1 MVREVVR
8 KRRQND
14 GAGSKKAATASATDD
29 AIQSEGVGT
38 SNDANNG
45 QHEED
50 KIQSSTGKA
59 PSARQTR
66 KLQSRA
72 SLQAPYANLLTT
84 TPGKNNSTFNS
95 PRTPLRTPRSATTKR
110 QDLWGIA
117 SPTSPNSPSMRAL
130 NAIVSFISPYASAR
144 RSAAFGD
151 PEEDQDRSEV
161 WKGKQKQNSM
171 ALVEEDDDEND
182 EEDIA
187 SSLYPP
193 LPSDPNS
200 SLQAIT
206 KDNMENDTTIIEQT
220 IDQIEEDD
228 EDESEEEEDE
238 EGADEHEQV
247 PAHSQIEDDEQSQP
261 SEADVVIIEED
272 VEIIPP
278 SEIDGP
284 QAKTT
289 SRTFSLSSNSRPE
302 PTFGAPSAIGLA
314 VSEGQSI
321 QNLGESTSASNALP
335 LPAARSPFQ
344 TNGFIAPRESTPSKM
359 GFGAIATEPVN
370 SAFKP
375 VRQPEHQQP
384 SVVPPSSA
392 FTFGVNQEASTSRLP
407 QYPRVTRPAKTI
419 SPLAKNYEL
428 LARFFAEKAEKEARA
443 EASASISS
451 MDEDGNEQSGAL
463 TEIELAGCMRLIEQS
478 YAQGQ
483 GEEVERLRH
492 EALRRAQAPQIQG
505 DDSMDNHMDEDEVHF
520 AKSHIGNSRKQ
531 FISRSPSLP
540 LGAAAGEAPVPG
552 LYGYRSR
559 PSSSFL
565 APTYRDPQD
574 VRVNQS
580 LTNIFGNSAT
590 VPPKRKHRPLYL
602 GPGVGATA
610 TSAILKRTQQMQAR
624 KSALTTQRAS
634 LREQLRPLPMRAL
647 GRSEVAEEAEDS
659 EGPRKRRK
667 LPDEPLQSKQTT
679 APVSNGKFVNQKTPE
694 QATVQPTNKT
704 TPPSLTAT
712 ADAMLSIL
720 SSGPSIPSRSPA
732 GTSTIRASTGGA
744 SEAESSSNPEL
755 VNPYETRSRLR
766 TRSAAPTS
774 TNSSSTAAAKEKERL
789 KEEREK
795 RLKAQKEREARKEST
810 LDFIKRTAPTP
821 PVRRGRQIRLEEE
834 DDDDEEE
841 DEEEAER
848 ESEKAAAAEAEEKER
863 AKAAEEN
870 KKRKNEELK
879 RRMDKLNKD
888 AKSRDTTSDG
898 AEPKSSTQPT
908 SSSIPI
914 SKSFSFNSGFAPKKP
929 SPLSQAA
936 SNHVP
941 DSPSASSESSERS
954 IARTIASPQ
963 KGTAG
968 PPTSSTI
975 VIEDDEEEAEAEA
988 PKPKAPLFNFGSANS
1003 SAASKTVSAPTP
1015 TLSFSAKAPEPTA
1028 ASTSQPATSAPFS
1041 FGKTVNAEAP
1051 TAPTS
1056 TTSASVEPTTDRDQ
1070 AANAPVSSLPKFDFT
1085 LDVVL
1090 PESSDKKDEA
1100 ARKSVTSESVES
1112 LPKFDFG
1119 GSSIAETS
1127 ASTETAKTFSFSAPK
1142 PAATGSGASTPT
1154 FAFKPTPSVAA
1165 AAPAIGKDASETS
1178 GEPGSGATSG
1188 DDSAGASDKTK
1199 SALLAGTG
1207 EGEEDENSLHEVR
1220 CKIWNLSDGKWN
1232 DLGIGALKIKKHKTT
1247 SKKRVLVRNEGN
1259 GKVTVNFNIMSTFK
1273 PTQDKNV
1280 VTFLGFD
1287 QTGKPTN
1294 YRCKIKTEGDA
1305 KDLKEALENSAK
1317 EAA

>member
-14 GAGSKKAATASATDD
+14 GAGSKKAAADPIIDD
-29 AIQSEGVGT
+29 AIQNKGVGS
-38 SNDANNG
+38 SNTLNDD
-45 QHEED
+45 QDEEE

-59 PSARQTR
+59 LSTRQTR
-66 KLQSRA
+66 KVQSRA
-72 SLQAPYANLLTT
+72 SLQAPYANLLSI

-110 QDLWGIA
+110 QDLWDLA

-144 RSAAFGD
+144 RSAAFGE
-151 PEEDQDRSEV
+151 PEEEQDRSAI
-161 WKGKQKQNSM
+161 WKGKQKQDST
-171 ALVEEDDDEND
+171 ALVEEDEDEND

-206 KDNMENDTTIIEQT
+206 KDDMENDTTIIEQT
-220 IDQIEEDD
+220 IDQIEEND
-228 EDESEEEEDE
+228 EDESEEGEGEGED
-238 EGADEHEQV
+238 ANEQEQ
-247 PAHSQIEDDEQSQP
+247 AITQTQIEDDEQSQP
-261 SEADVVIIEED
+261 SETDVVFIEED
-272 VEIIPP
+272 VEIVPP
-278 SEIDGP
+278 PKADVLQEKPASRSFSISS
-284 QAKTT
+284 TT
-289 SRTFSLSSNSRPE
+289 RPE
-302 PTFGAPSAIGLA
+302 PTFGAPSAIGLS
-314 VSEGQSI
+314 VSESQTT
-321 QNLGESTSASNALP
+321 QNLGESTNVSNSLP

-344 TNGFIAPRESTPSKM
+344 SNGFVAPRESTPSKM

-375 VRQPEHQQP
+375 VRQPEDQQP

-392 FTFGVNQEASTSRLP
+392 FTFGMNQEASTSRLP
-407 QYPRVTRPAKTI
+407 QYPRAIRPTKTI

-428 LARFFAEKAEKEARA
+428 LSRFFAEKAEQEARA

-492 EALRRAQAPQIQG
+492 EALRRGQAPQIQ
-505 DDSMDNHMDEDEVHF
+505 DEDSRDNRMDEDEVHF
-520 AKSHIGNSRKQ
+520 ANSHIENSRRQ

-540 LGAAAGEAPVPG
+540 LGAAAGEGPVPG

-565 APTYRDPQD
+565 APTYRDAQD
-574 VRVNQS
+574 ARVNQS
-580 LTNIFGNSAT
+580 LANIFGNSAT
-590 VPPKRKHRPLYL
+590 APPKRKHRPLYL

-610 TSAILKRTQQMQAR
+610 TSAILRRTQQMQAR

-634 LREQLRPLPMRAL
+634 LREQLRPLPVRAP
-647 GRSEVAEEAEDS
+647 GRSGVAEEEDDS

-667 LPDEPLQSKQTT
+667 LPEEPVQSNQATAPALIDKSTNQKSTEQASVQTT
-679 APVSNGKFVNQKTPE
+679 DK
-694 QATVQPTNKT
+694 
-704 TPPSLTAT
+704 TPPSRTAT

-732 GTSTIRASTGGA
+732 GTNTIRASTVGA
-744 SEAESSSNPEL
+744 SEAGSPSNPEL
-755 VNPYETRSRLR
+755 INPYETRSRLR
-766 TRSAAPTS
+766 TRSTAPT
-774 TNSSSTAAAKEKERL
+774 STAAAKEKERL

-821 PVRRGRQIRLEEE
+821 PARRGRQIRLEED
-834 DDDDEEE
+834 DDDDEDDDE
-841 DEEEAER
+841 EEEAER
-848 ESEKAAAAEAEEKER
+848 ESEKAAAAEAEAKEK
-863 AKAAEEN
+863 AKVAEEN

-879 RRMDKLNKD
+879 RRMEKLNKD
-888 AKSRDTTSDG
+888 AKSKDSTSDG
-898 AEPKSSTQPT
+898 TEPKSSTQPA
-908 SSSIPI
+908 SSIPV

-954 IARTIASPQ
+954 TARAFASPQ
-963 KGTAG
+963 NVKAG
-968 PPTSSTI
+968 PPVSSTI
-975 VIEDDEEEAEAEA
+975 VIDEDDEEAEVVEA
-988 PKPKAPLFNFGSANS
+988 PKPKAPLFNFGNANS
-1003 SAASKTVSAPTP
+1003 TSASKGVSAPTP
-1015 TLSFSAKAPEPTA
+1015 TFNFSTKAPESTSG
-1028 ASTSQPATSAPFS
+1028 STSQPSTSAPFS
-1041 FGKTVNAEAP
+1041 FGKPVEKQASKESAVPSNSLSA
-1051 TAPTS
+1051 TAK
-1056 TTSASVEPTTDRDQ
+1056 TTSDRDE
-1070 AANAPVSSLPKFDFT
+1070 AASAPVSSLPKFDFT

-1090 PESSDKKDEA
+1090 PESSDKKDES
-1100 ARKSVTSESVES
+1100 ARKSVNSESVES

-1119 GSSIAETS
+1119 GSTTAESS
-1127 ASTETAKTFSFSAPK
+1127 APTETNKTFSFSVPK
-1142 PAATGSGASTPT
+1142 PAATSSTPSAPA
-1154 FAFKPTPSVAA
+1154 FSFKPIPSAA
-1165 AAPAIGKDASETS
+1165 AAVSPVGKETSETS
-1178 GEPGSGATSG
+1178 AEPGSGATSG
-1188 DDSAGASDKTK
+1188 DDSASASDKTK
-1199 SALLAGTG
+1199 SALLSGTG

-1247 SKKRVLVRNEGN
+1247 SKQRVLVRNEGN

-1305 KDLKEALENSAK
+1305 KDLKEALEKSAK